1 MSQTVTIVFER
12 WELLWA
18 VVVYCAVQFAIEY
31 ALTARRASD
40 ERGK

>member
-12 WELLWA
+12 GELLGA
-18 VVVYCAVQFAIEY
+18 VLLYCLLQFVIEY
-31 ALTARRASD
+31 ALTRRARE